1 MVKCSLERKAGCPAG
16 PGWANADRKWSPL
29 RTRGLAGEKGSG
41 RGWGMMATQGD
52 GLFAWVTDQELSLRG
67 WKPSKGGGGE
77 PKALGASWM
86 VKTLAG
92 KEQGTKAKA
101 THTWLLFSL
110 LRNLGFCNTGVSSW
124 GLPDIQQK
132 LTGESEVVSPN
143 SQLSFL
149 LQMSFQGPASQAPC
163 RHSYTLG

>member
-1 MVKCSLERKAGCPAG
+1 MFKFSLERKAGCPAQ
-16 PGWANADRKWSPL
+16 PGWANAERKWKLL

-41 RGWGMMATQGD
+41 VEWWLPRVMNYSHGWRKPGA
-52 GLFAWVTDQELSLRG
+52 FAACLHG
-67 WKPSKGGGGE
+67 WKPSRQGE

-86 VKTLAG
+86 VNTLAG
-92 KEQGTKAKA
+92 KNKEQKAKA
-101 THTWLLFSL
+101 THTWLLVNL

-132 LTGESEVVSPN
+132 LTGESEIVSPN
-143 SQLSFL
+143 SQLSL
-149 LQMSFQGPASQAPC
+149 LLRMSFQGPASQVPC